1 MDEEVSDCVKG
12 TGSRGGKGA
21 VDGEG
26 HKDEEFE
33 EECSG

>member
-12 TGSRGGKGA
+12 TSSRGGNGV

-33 EECSG
+33 EECSD